1 MSSGQVSG
9 DEGPQQGAVP
19 DGESVPGDGSE
30 ESEAAEGDPA
40 EPVAPDAGTPDTGTP
55 EAVAPDAGTPEPG
68 TPDAASAEPGLV
80 DPGTVVFLTDP
91 VRRRAV
97 EIAAV
102 AMPGLPTA
110 KIPARLRRFLKFSP
124 VKRAKLAKGE
134 LAAALSGDATFRE
147 GLADVLAATDSPL
160 VKAITTGD
168 AVSPMADPAEVAA
181 LTYLLRPEGWR
192 DLIASAS
199 SAIKETPDA
208 PAPEAPDEASVKRLA
223 ALEKENGKLRSALA
237 DQRAAAATLQDELRR
252 ARRDLKEAEERAHK
266 AAGDLAAERG
276 RLKHLDTE
284 RRSER
289 RRLEA
294 EVESLRSGLERARK
308 SEREHERLTSV
319 RLWLLMDTLSGT
331 ATGLRRELG
340 LEPAADR
347 PADYVAEEY
356 CAEPEERPVEG
367 SRGLDQTDPQR
378 LDHLLSLPNPHLIVD
393 GYNVTIS
400 AWGETLTLEQQR
412 NRLVQGLGTVAA
424 QTNAEI
430 TVVFDGADSIF
441 GAKPSARG
449 VRVLFSAKGQIAD
462 DVVVELARVEPEGR
476 PVVVVSSDQE
486 VAMRVRREGAYPVPS
501 PLLVRWLGRT

>member
-1 MSSGQVSG
+1 MLSGQASG
-9 DEGPQQGAVP
+9 DEAPGPAARAGADP
-19 DGESVPGDGSE
+19 AAEAACGDGSGAG
-30 ESEAAEGDPA
+30 EAGEGDPA
-40 EPVAPDAGTPDTGTP
+40 ERDAADAGT
-55 EAVAPDAGTPEPG
+55 A
-68 TPDAASAEPGLV
+68 
-80 DPGTVVFLTDP
+80 VFLAEP

-102 AMPGLPTA
+102 AMPGLAPGRV
-110 KIPARLRRFLKFSP
+110 PARLRRFLKFSP
-124 VKRAKLAKGE
+124 AKRAKLAKGE
-134 LAAALSGDATFRE
+134 LAAALSADGGFRE
-147 GLADVLAATDSPL
+147 GLAEVLASTDSPL
-160 VKAITTGD
+160 VAAIASGGE
-168 AVSPMADPAEVAA
+168 VSPMADAAEVAA
-181 LTYLLRPEGWR
+181 LAYLLRPEGWR
-192 DLIASAS
+192 ELIATAS
-199 SAIKETPDA
+199 TAVKEA
-208 PAPEAPDEASVKRLA
+208 PEPPPAEAPDEAAAKRAA
-223 ALEKENGKLRSALA
+223 ALEKENAKLRSALT
-237 DQRAAAATLQDELRR
+237 DQRGAAAVLQEELRR
-252 ARRDLKEAEERAHK
+252 ARRDLKEAEERAQK
-266 AAGDLAAERG
+266 TAGDLAAERG
-276 RLKHLDTE
+276 RLKHLDAE

-294 EVESLRSGLERARK
+294 EAASLRSSLERARK
-308 SEREHERLTSV
+308 AEREHERLTSA
-319 RLWLLMDTLSGT
+319 RLWLLLDTLSGT

-347 PADYVAEEY
+347 PADYVADEY
-356 CAEPEERPVEG
+356 CDDPQERSVEG

-378 LDHLLSLPNPHLIVD
+378 LDHLLALPNPHLIVD

-412 NRLVQGLGTVAA
+412 NRLVQGLGAVAA

-430 TVVFDGADSIF
+430 TVVFDGADPIF

-501 PLLVRWLGRT
+501 PLLVRWLQRS

>member
-1 MSSGQVSG
+1 MLSGQASG
-9 DEGPQQGAVP
+9 DEGPGAAGADP
-19 DGESVPGDGSE
+19 SAEGARGDGPGGA
-30 ESEAAEGDPA
+30 ESGEGDPA
-40 EPVAPDAGTPDTGTP
+40 EPVAADTGT
-55 EAVAPDAGTPEPG
+55 A
-68 TPDAASAEPGLV
+68 
-80 DPGTVVFLTDP
+80 VFLTEP

-102 AMPGLPTA
+102 AMPGLPPG

-124 VKRAKLAKGE
+124 SKRAKLARGE
-134 LAAALSGDATFRE
+134 IAAALSSDAGFRE
-147 GLADVLAATDSPL
+147 GLAGVLASTDSPL
-160 VKAITTGD
+160 VAAISTGEE
-168 AVSPMADPAEVAA
+168 VSPMADAAEVAA
-181 LTYLLRPEGWR
+181 LTYLLRPDGWR
-192 DLIASAS
+192 ELIASAA
-199 SAIKETPDA
+199 SAVKEAPEPPAPETPD
-208 PAPEAPDEASVKRLA
+208 EAALKRLA
-223 ALEKENGKLRSALA
+223 ALEKENGKVRSALA
-237 DQRAAAATLQDELRR
+237 DQRAAAATLQEELRR
-252 ARRDLKEAEERAHK
+252 ARRDLKDADERAQK

-276 RLKHLDTE
+276 RLKHLEAE

-289 RRLEA
+289 RRLES
-294 EVESLRSGLERARK
+294 EVESLRSSLERARK
-308 SEREHERLTSV
+308 TEREHERLTSA
-319 RLWLLMDTLSGT
+319 RLWLLLDTLSGT

-340 LEPAADR
+340 LEPAAER

-356 CAEPEERPVEG
+356 CAEPEERLAEG
-367 SRGLDQTDPQR
+367 SRGLDPTDPLR
-378 LDHLLSLPNPHLIVD
+378 LDHLLALPNPHLIVD

-412 NRLVQGLGTVAA
+412 NRLVQGLGAVAA

-486 VAMRVRREGAYPVPS
+486 VAMRARREGAYPVPS
-501 PLLVRWLGRT
+501 PLLVRWLQRS